1 MEIEEAFRH
10 ALDGEAILF
19 LGAGFSLGARNNSK
33 GGIFPLTNDL
43 ASHLMAEL
51 GEKEFVPLQTAS
63 EIFIQRK
70 GELGLLQYL
79 NEHLGVKSVAHH
91 HELFAIPKW
100 RRVWTTNYD
109 AVMESAAKVAGT
121 KIRPLTLTSFI
132 PPAEAGTVDC
142 VHINGYLPSASVRN
156 LNDALVLSETSI
168 ITSKFAETTWAALLR
183 SDLES
188 ARAVIFAGYSAADL
202 DITRIL
208 VAVET
213 LQRKCVFIV
222 GPNPTLAS
230 RTTINKFGRIAPF
243 AGIEATSGVLSD
255 VIKTHK
261 PQRRRVT
268 FTSFRQLKVSTDRG
282 RSPTAEDV
290 FNLYVKGEVDLD
302 LLATSLTGD
311 KPSYSVRRS
320 EVSAKVHK

>member
-1 MEIEEAFRH
+1 VEIDEAFRH
-10 ALDGEAILF
+10 ALDGDAILF

-33 GGIFPLTNDL
+33 GGAFPLANDL
-43 ASHLMAEL
+43 AAHLMGEL
-51 GEKEFVPLQTAS
+51 GEKESVPLQTAS

-70 GELGLLQYL
+70 GELALLTYL
-79 NEHLGVKSVAHH
+79 NEHLGIKSVAQH

-100 RRVWTTNYD
+100 RRIWTTNYD
-109 AVMESAAKVAGT
+109 AVIESAAKIVST
-121 KIRPLTLTSFI
+121 RIRPLPLTSFI
-132 PPAEAGTVDC
+132 PPAESGVVDC

-156 LNDALVLSETSI
+156 LNEALVLSETSI

-208 VAVET
+208 VAVES

-230 RTTINKFGRIAPF
+230 RTTISKFGRIAPF
-243 AGIEATSGVLSD
+243 AGVEAAVGTLSNI
-255 VIKTHK
+255 VKTHK
-261 PQRRRVT
+261 PQRRKLHSPASDNSRQGRVEAGT
-268 FTSFRQLKVSTDRG
+268 
-282 RSPTAEDV
+282 P
-290 FNLYVKGEVDLD
+290 
-302 LLATSLTGD
+302 
-311 KPSYSVRRS
+311 VRRTYS
-320 EVSAKVHK
+320 IYMSKVKSTSICWQRV